1 MDATVFTE
9 GQGVWRVM
17 TSPSMRDLGELVQ
30 GADGTVMIE
39 PDAGSDLQGIHQGPY
54 ATLEEAMVAI
64 GVRIGGHCQHAP
76 RRRRL

>member
-39 PDAGSDLQGIHQGPY
+39 PDAGSDLQGIHRSPY